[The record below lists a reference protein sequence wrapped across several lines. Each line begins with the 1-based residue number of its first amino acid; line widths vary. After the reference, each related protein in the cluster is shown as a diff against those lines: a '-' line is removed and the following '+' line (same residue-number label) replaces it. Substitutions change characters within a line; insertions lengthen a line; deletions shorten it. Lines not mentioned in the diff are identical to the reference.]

1 MTLPDQITPE
11 QLRHDAEEIAVGFP
25 ALMAAADQ
33 LAATISLGAHG
44 RRRAGPGDEF
54 WQYRVAGAGD
64 PLREIDWRRSARA
77 DTHFVRQMEWQNL
90 QAVHL
95 WVDRSAS
102 MDYRGQDNLPQKGE
116 RARVLGLA
124 ASILLAKAGESVGL
138 MEDPQPPKHGRGQI
152 TKMAMRL
159 ASGSDGADYGV
170 PPSKE
175 MGRGNRALLISD
187 FLGDWDRVIE
197 SLSRAADQRVQ
208 GCLVQVLD
216 PTEESFPFDGRTIF
230 QSMTG
235 AISFETRRAKA
246 LRDDYLARLAERKDK
261 LDVLARRTGWMYLC
275 HHTDQPAQA
284 ALMWI
289 HNAVSGPAR

>member
-1 MTLPDQITPE
+1 MNDAAHITPDQ
-11 QLRHDAEEIAVGFP
+11 LRSDAEEAAAGFP

-54 WQYRVAGAGD
+54 WQYRPATAGD

-77 DTHFVRQMEWQNL
+77 DAHFVRQMEWQNL

-102 MDYRGQDNLPQKGE
+102 MQYRGAKDLPLKGE
-116 RARVLGLA
+116 RARILGLA
-124 ASILLAKAGESVGL
+124 SAILLAKAGESVGL

-159 ASGSDGADYGV
+159 VEGAQDDYGV
-170 PPSKE
+170 PPNKE
-175 MGRGNRALLISD
+175 MVRGNRALLISD
-187 FLGDWDRVIE
+187 FLGDWERVIDA
-197 SLSRAADQRVQ
+197 LSRAADQRVQ

-230 QSMTG
+230 ESMG
-235 AISFETRRAKA
+235 GGVSFETRRAKA
-246 LRDDYLARLAERKDK
+246 LRDDYLARLAERKDQ
-261 LDVLARRTGWMYLC
+261 LEALARRTGWMYLC
-275 HHTDQPAQA
+275 HHTDQPAQS

-289 HNAVSGPAR
+289 HNAIAGPAR

>member
-1 MTLPDQITPE
+1 MSDAAQITPE
-11 QLRHDAEEIAVGFP
+11 LLRRDAEEAAAGFP

-54 WQYRVAGAGD
+54 WQYRPAAAGD

-77 DTHFVRQMEWQNL
+77 DAHFVRQMEWQNL

-102 MDYRGQDNLPQKGE
+102 MQYRGDKDFPLKGE
-116 RARVLGLA
+116 RARILGLA
-124 ASILLAKAGESVGL
+124 SAILLAKAGESVGL

-159 ASGSDGADYGV
+159 VEAANDDYGV
-170 PPSKE
+170 PPNKE
-175 MGRGNRALLISD
+175 MVRGNRALLISD
-187 FLGDWDRVIE
+187 FLGDWDRVIDA
-197 SLSRAADQRVQ
+197 LSRAADQRVQ

-230 QSMTG
+230 ESMG
-235 AISFETRRAKA
+235 GGLSFETRRAKA
-246 LRDDYLARLAERKDK
+246 LRDDYLERLAERKDK
-261 LDVLARRTGWMYLC
+261 LEALARRTGWMFLR
-275 HHTDQPAQA
+275 HHTDQPAQS

-289 HNAVSGPAR
+289 HNAISGPAR

>member
-1 MTLPDQITPE
+1 MSDAAQITPE
-11 QLRHDAEEIAVGFP
+11 LLRRDAEEAAAGLP

-54 WQYRVAGAGD
+54 WQYRPATQGD
-64 PLREIDWRRSARA
+64 ALRDIDWRRSARA
-77 DTHFVRQMEWQNL
+77 DAHFVRQMEWQNL

-102 MDYRGQDNLPQKGE
+102 MQYRGEKDLPLKGE

-124 ASILLAKAGESVGL
+124 SAILLAEAGESVGL

-152 TKMAMRL
+152 AKMAMRL
-159 ASGSDGADYGV
+159 VEAAKDDYGM
-170 PPSKE
+170 PPNKE
-175 MGRGNRALLISD
+175 MVRGNRALLISD
-187 FLGDWDRVIE
+187 FLGDWNRVIE
-197 SLSRAADQRVQ
+197 ALSRAADQRVQ

-230 QSMTG
+230 VSMG
-235 AISFETRRAKA
+235 GGLSFETRRAKA
-246 LRDDYLARLAERKDK
+246 LRDDYLERLVERKDQ
-261 LDVLARRTGWMYLC
+261 LEALARRTGWMYLC
-275 HHTDQPAQA
+275 HHTDQPAQN

-289 HNAVSGPAR
+289 HNAIAGPAR

>member
-1 MTLPDQITPE
+1 MSDAAQITPD
-11 QLRHDAEEIAVGFP
+11 QLRSDAEEAAAGFP

-54 WQYRVAGAGD
+54 WQYRPATQGD
-64 PLREIDWRRSARA
+64 ALRDIDWRRSARA
-77 DTHFVRQMEWQNL
+77 DAHFVRQMEWQNL

-95 WVDRSAS
+95 WVDRSGS
-102 MDYRGQDNLPQKGE
+102 MQYSGAKDIPLKGE
-116 RARVLGLA
+116 RARILGLA
-124 ASILLAKAGESVGL
+124 SAILLAKAGESVGL

-159 ASGSDGADYGV
+159 VSQSADEYGV
-170 PPSKE
+170 PPNKE
-175 MGRGNRALLISD
+175 MIRGNRALLISD

-197 SLSRAADQRVQ
+197 ALSRAADQRVQ

-230 QSMTG
+230 ESMG
-235 AISFETRRAKA
+235 GGLSFETRRAKA
-246 LRDDYLARLAERKDK
+246 LRSDYLERLAERKDQ
-261 LDVLARRTGWMYLC
+261 LEALARRTGWMYLC
-275 HHTDQPAQA
+275 HHTDQPAQS

-289 HNAVSGPAR
+289 HNAISGPAR